1 MKKSFIIQASILF
14 FSLAANAQSD
24 KKVLTVADYDQA
36 IRLKPDFPQ
45 AYSDRG
51 VTHYLGGNHDKAVRD
66 YDNYPKTMPYVE
78 DGKVLSREGGDK
90 GDKVTV
96 LYSKINTP
104 LVDRRDY
111 IIRLV
116 DESAW
121 QEGKGFM
128 KVTWTVVNDMDEK
141 VPVPKDVVRVRIN
154 EGYWLLEPREE
165 GKKTFATYYVYT
177 SPGGALPNFIINKAN
192 TIAVPKVFESIKKT
206 VSKK

>member
-1 MKKSFIIQASILF
+1 MTSLLLIPLVVLGIDEPRWEFAAEAEGVKVYGRKRGDGDVREMK
-14 FSLAANAQSD
+14 
-24 KKVLTVADYDQA
+24 A
-36 IRLKPDFPQ
+36 IGLIDAPP
-45 AYSDRG
+45 G
-51 VTHYLGGNHDKAVRD
+51 EVWKAVRD

-78 DGKVLSREGGDK
+78 GGKVLSREGGDK
-90 GDKVTV
+90 VTL
-96 LYSKINTP
+96 LYSLINTP

-116 DESAW
+116 DESNW

-165 GKKTFATYYVYT
+165 GKKTFATYYVFT
-177 SPGGALPNFIINKAN
+177 SPGGSIPNFIINKAN
-192 TIAVPKVFESIKKT
+192 SMAVPAVFTAIKKT
-206 VSKK
+206 VKK

>member
-1 MKKSFIIQASILF
+1 MI
-14 FSLAANAQSD
+14 SLVLVPLLVLGADEARWEMAANSD
-24 KKVLTVADYDQA
+24 GVKVYGRARGDSDVREMKAMGIIEATPAD
-36 IRLKPDFPQ
+36 
-45 AYSDRG
+45 
-51 VTHYLGGNHDKAVRD
+51 VWKAVRD
-66 YDNYPKTMPYVE
+66 YDNYPKTMPYIE
-78 DGKVLSREGGDK
+78 DGKVISREGGDK
-90 GDKVTV
+90 VTF

-116 DESAW
+116 DESDW
-121 QEGKGFM
+121 QDGKGFM

-177 SPGGALPNFIINKAN
+177 SPGGSLPNFIINKAN
-192 TIAVPKVFESIKKT
+192 TMAVPRVFEAIKKT
-206 VSKK
+206 VTKK

>member
-1 MKKSFIIQASILF
+1 MT
-14 FSLAANAQSD
+14 SLALVPLLLLGVDGWELAADSD
-24 KKVLTVADYDQA
+24 GVKVYGRKKGDSEVREMKAIGLIDAPAAD
-36 IRLKPDFPQ
+36 
-45 AYSDRG
+45 
-51 VTHYLGGNHDKAVRD
+51 VWKAVRD

-128 KVTWTVVNDMDEK
+128 KVTWTVVNDMDDK

-154 EGYWLLEPREE
+154 EGYWLLEPRDD

>member
-1 MKKSFIIQASILF
+1 MI
-14 FSLAANAQSD
+14 SLVLVPLMVLGADEPRWEMAANAD
-24 KKVLTVADYDQA
+24 GVKVYGRARGDGDVREMKAMGLIEATPAD
-36 IRLKPDFPQ
+36 
-45 AYSDRG
+45 
-51 VTHYLGGNHDKAVRD
+51 VWKAVRD

-90 GDKVTV
+90 VTF

-116 DESAW
+116 DESDW
-121 QEGKGFM
+121 QDGKGFM

-177 SPGGALPNFIINKAN
+177 SPGGSLPNFIINKAN
-192 TIAVPKVFESIKKT
+192 TMAVPKVFEAIKKT
-206 VSKK
+206 VTKK

>member
-1 MKKSFIIQASILF
+1 MTSLLLIPLVVLGIDEPRWE
-14 FSLAANAQSD
+14 LAAEAEGVKVYGRKRGDGDVREMKAIGLIDAPPSD
-24 KKVLTVADYDQA
+24 VW
-36 IRLKPDFPQ
+36 
-45 AYSDRG
+45 
-51 VTHYLGGNHDKAVRD
+51 KAVRD

-78 DGKVLSREGGDK
+78 GGKVLAREGGDK
-90 GDKVTV
+90 VTL
-96 LYSKINTP
+96 LYSLINTP

-116 DESAW
+116 DESNW

-165 GKKTFATYYVYT
+165 GKKTFATYYVFT
-177 SPGGALPNFIINKAN
+177 SPGGSIPNFIINKAN
-192 TIAVPKVFESIKKT
+192 SMAVPAVFTAIKKT
-206 VSKK
+206 VKK

>member
-1 MKKSFIIQASILF
+1 MI
-14 FSLAANAQSD
+14 SLVLVPLMVLGADEPRWEMAANSD
-24 KKVLTVADYDQA
+24 GVKVYGRARGDGDVREMKAMGLIEATPAD
-36 IRLKPDFPQ
+36 
-45 AYSDRG
+45 
-51 VTHYLGGNHDKAVRD
+51 VWKAVRD
-66 YDNYPKTMPYVE
+66 YDNYAKTMPYVE

-90 GDKVTV
+90 VTF

-104 LVDRRDY
+104 MVDRRDY

-116 DESAW
+116 DESDW
-121 QEGKGFM
+121 QDGKGFM

-177 SPGGALPNFIINKAN
+177 SPGGSLPNFIINKAN
-192 TIAVPKVFESIKKT
+192 TLAVPKVFEAIKKT
-206 VSKK
+206 VTKK